1 MESAGYGNG
10 ASSAIEQGRYWIAQ
24 FLASMPVFS
33 VNLGQRLKFL
43 NPGDPEALEALDRLS
58 RRTLQALKN
67 DQSVAGRHVGI
78 IT

>member
-1 MESAGYGNG
+1 MARALPWNRADIGSRNLVT
-10 ASSAIEQGRYWIAQ
+10 
-24 FLASMPVFS
+24 LASMPVFS
-33 VNLGQRLKFL
+33 VNLGRRLKFL

-67 DQSVAGRHVGI
+67 DQSVARRHVGI